1 MTNGTKNDCH
11 PSFPYYHQ
19 QDLVKTKHHNNN
31 RKKNQSPTT
40 TTWNN
45 FACYPCLCHT
55 LYTIGFHS
63 AIYNLKPTPAAIP
76 IILPNYLY
84 FLHAAIIIF
93 DDNNIQ
99 SSILPLKL
107 SSGMP
112 NFIAFK
118 TLAIKKTFHGNTKK
132 LKV

>member
-1 MTNGTKNDCH
+1 MIAT
-11 PSFPYYHQ
+11 
-19 QDLVKTKHHNNN
+19 LVSLIIINKISSKTKHHNNN
-31 RKKNQSPTT
+31 RKRNQSPITTTT

-63 AIYNLKPTPAAIP
+63 AIYNLKPAPAAIP

-118 TLAIKKTFHGNTKK
+118 TLAIKKTFHGNTNK

>member
-1 MTNGTKNDCH
+1 
-11 PSFPYYHQ
+11 
-19 QDLVKTKHHNNN
+19 
-31 RKKNQSPTT
+31 
-40 TTWNN
+40 
-45 FACYPCLCHT
+45 

-63 AIYNLKPTPAAIP
+63 AIYNLKPAPAAIP

-84 FLHAAIIIF
+84 FLYAAIIIF

-99 SSILPLKL
+99 SSILPHKL
-107 SSGMP
+107 SSGML

-118 TLAIKKTFHGNTKK
+118 TLAIKKKFHGNTKK